1 VCHILEVIDEAG
13 DQAAAQITSESET
26 GRDSLRPEKAGEA
39 EAVYRALASPSCQY
53 PHLPHE
59 AAEETQHKV
68 HQADLIG
75 DLGGDGLLA
84 VGTHRLHGRA
94 FKDLSL

>member
-13 DQAAAQITSESET
+13 DQAAAQITS
-26 GRDSLRPEKAGEA
+26 
-39 EAVYRALASPSCQY
+39 
-53 PHLPHE
+53 HE